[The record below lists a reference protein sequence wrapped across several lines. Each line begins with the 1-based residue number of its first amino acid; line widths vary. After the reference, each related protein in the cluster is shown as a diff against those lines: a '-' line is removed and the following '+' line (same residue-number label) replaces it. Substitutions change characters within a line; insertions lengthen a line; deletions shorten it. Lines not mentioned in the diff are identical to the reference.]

1 MKRHLTPFRVV
12 AGCLALL
19 VVLLLAAIF
28 RPAPAL
34 RISKETTYVIGPL
47 DAAGRVDYLAAV
59 EQQYTRDLPPEENA
73 ARHYVRAFDPDTRDW
88 PEVRDEMLRRL
99 GLPPVEEQQ
108 LAYLQWFEHFAE
120 VHPELIAEMQEIHQ
134 VPSDVEWESIIA
146 RLEDQE
152 AAAIGA
158 LERQGRDAEIDAL
171 PDIPTSYDITSY
183 WEERASQRSWTRE
196 EFPAVAAWLDDQQVP
211 LAHLHAGAQLE
222 RCYFPLILEDDKAGL
237 LLVAMPHT
245 LALRSGPKTLR
256 IRAMLQLGEGNRQAA
271 WEDIRTALVLSKHMA
286 EQPSLIA
293 SLVAIAMQEH
303 ALLGLAAI
311 LHHGGYT
318 PEELHQIEIE
328 FDRLAPLKPMA
339 EEFDGAER
347 LTMLSVIQSLV
358 AEEFSREQLKQGRF
372 PGLDWNVPFAWF
384 NDDFNRL
391 VAVAEM
397 PAGDQRNQKLRE
409 LEAAIEQRNVA
420 AKRTGG
426 WIASVVSSRAR
437 GELMAA
443 HLSDLLRPALPAA
456 LQAEQRNH
464 MRVQVVHTAIALA
477 QYRAEQG
484 AYPASLHELAP
495 TFLNE
500 IPTDTFGDGP
510 VQYQRIE
517 EGYVLYSVGPNGQD
531 DASRDATQ
539 DESLDYAM
547 ADDIAIHAPYPIK
560 RPPWVRAQEL
570 LESGYFEKLVEEAD
584 EAETPD
590 ADREGIEQPEP
601 VE

>member
-1 MKRHLTPFRVV
+1 MKKHLTPFRVV

-19 VVLLLAAIF
+19 VLVLLASIF
-28 RPAPAL
+28 WPAPPL
-34 RISKETTYVIGPL
+34 RISKETTYVTGPL
-47 DAAGRVDYLAAV
+47 DAKGRVDYLAAV
-59 EQQYTRDLPPEENA
+59 EQRYAKDLAPEENA
-73 ARHYVRAFDPDTRDW
+73 ARHYVRTFDPETRDW

-99 GLPPVEEQQ
+99 GLPPAAEEP
-108 LAYLQWFEHFAE
+108 AYLQWFEHFAE
-120 VHPELIAEMQEIHQ
+120 AHPERVAEMEEIHQ
-134 VPSDVEWESIIA
+134 VPSDVEWDSIIA
-146 RLEDQE
+146 KLEEQE
-152 AAAIGA
+152 EAAIGA

-183 WEERASQRSWTRE
+183 WEERAAQRPWTRE
-196 EFPAVAAWLDDQQVP
+196 EFLAVAAWLDEQQVP

-222 RCYFPLILEDDKAGL
+222 RCYFPLIVEDDKAGL

-245 LALRSGPKTLR
+245 MALRSVPKTLR
-256 IRAMLQLGEGNRQAA
+256 IRAMLHLGEGDRQAA
-271 WEDIRTALVLSKHMA
+271 WEDIHTALAVSKHTA
-286 EQPSLIA
+286 EQPSLVA

-311 LHHGGYT
+311 LHHGEYT
-318 PEELHQIEIE
+318 PEELHQIERE

-339 EEFDGAER
+339 EEFDGTER

-372 PGLDWNVPFAWF
+372 PGLDWNVPFVWF
-384 NDDFNRL
+384 NDDFNRF
-391 VAVAEM
+391 VTVAEM
-397 PAGDQRNQKLRE
+397 PAGDERNKEMRQ
-409 LEAAIEQRNVA
+409 LEAAIEQRNAA

-464 MRVQVVHTAIALA
+464 MRVQVVRTAIALA
-477 QYRAEQG
+477 RYRADQG
-484 AYPASLHELAP
+484 AYPASLRELAP

-500 IPTDTFGDGP
+500 IPADSFADRP
-510 VQYQRIE
+510 LQYQRTE
-517 EGYVLYSVGPNGQD
+517 EGYMLYSVGPNGQG

-539 DESLDYAM
+539 DESLDYTT
-547 ADDIAIHAPYPIK
+547 ADDIAILAPYPIQQ
-560 RPPWVRAQEL
+560 PPWVRAQEM
-570 LESGYFEKLVEEAD
+570 LECGYFEKLVEEA
-584 EAETPD
+584 E
-590 ADREGIEQPEP
+590 
-601 VE
+601 